1 MIMSRR
7 LAQLFAGL
15 ALYGLSIAL
24 LVRAD
29 LGLDPWDVL
38 TQGLS
43 EHLPLSFGVLIN
55 IIGGVVLLLWWP
67 LRQRPGLGTVANI
80 LLIGPFADLGLAL
93 VRTPDSLPGKA
104 AMLGAGIIGIG
115 VAAGA
120 YIGAGLGPGP
130 RDGLMTGLVAR
141 TGWSIRRVRTGIE
154 VAVLAVGWLLGGAV
168 GLGTVAFALAIGPL
182 VQVFLPLFTIREA
195 AAPA

>member
-38 TQGLS
+38 TQGLA